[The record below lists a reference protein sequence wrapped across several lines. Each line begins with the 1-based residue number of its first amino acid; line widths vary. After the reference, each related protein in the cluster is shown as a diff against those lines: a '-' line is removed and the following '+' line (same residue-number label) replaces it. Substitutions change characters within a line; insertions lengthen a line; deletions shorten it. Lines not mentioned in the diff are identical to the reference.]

1 MLIGSKAFRNLWED
15 WQRDYQPLQVL
26 KLLLAYI
33 GMPEDLSGELE
44 ETQHLLSYF
53 DPDLAPLHHAGFS
66 ASISGYRLLHASLS

>member
-44 ETQHLLSYF
+44 ETQHLLSY
-53 DPDLAPLHHAGFS
+53 
-66 ASISGYRLLHASLS
+66 